1 MRDWLARHKWLLI
14 VAVGLTALLLLA
26 ACGDDDDDDGGATAT
41 PGAATEALVAM
52 CFPESCTVALREA
65 IEQGII
71 SNFIFV
77 DGTKSQQLFD
87 DIGVENFEGMWGT
100 APGSADPA
108 IAQAFADRF
117 NASEFGPLST
127 NPFQDTTYDAVY
139 LIALAAARANSLDGA
154 ALRDNL
160 VCVANPEGTVIN
172 PGPEGYAAALAAL
185 ANGEEI
191 NYEGVAGPQDFDENG
206 DVAKGAIE
214 TWQIVNGVITS
225 QSSSIQELGT
235 AAGCTAEAGDTP
247 PTDPL
252 KIGLLFSFTGDL
264 SRFAGPMFD
273 TAQLAAQEINANGG
287 VFGLDI
293 ELVDADTGTDSTIGV
308 ASAQTL
314 VDVEGVHAIVGALS
328 SGVSQP
334 IAETVTG
341 PAGVLQIS
349 PASTSN
355 ALSVLDDNGF
365 FFRTTIAD
373 AGQAP
378 VLADLVYT
386 QLGLRSVCNFYVNT
400 VYGEGLSDGFTVAFE
415 ALGGTIT
422 NAVPHEQEQPTYVS
436 LLQECVG

>member
-1 MRDWLARHKWLLI
+1 MRDWLSRHKWLLLI
-14 VAVGLTALLLLA
+14 AAAVMAVFVVA
-26 ACGDDDDDDGGATAT
+26 ACGDDDDDDDDVT
-41 PGAATEALVAM
+41 AATEALAAI
-52 CFPESCTVALREA
+52 CFPESCRVALREA

-77 DGTKSQQLFD
+77 DGTKSQEMFD

-100 APGSADPA
+100 APGSADPGL
-108 IAQAFADRF
+108 AQAFTDRF
-117 NASEFGPLST
+117 NASEFGPKPER
-127 NPFQDTTYDAVY
+127 PFLDTTYDAVY
-139 LIALAAARANSLDGA
+139 LIALAATRANSLDGA

-160 VCVANPEGTVIN
+160 VCVANPEGTIVN

-185 ANGEEI
+185 ANGDEI

-206 DVAKGAIE
+206 DVSKGAIE
-214 TWQIVNGVITS
+214 TWQIVNGVITP
-225 QSSSIQELGT
+225 QSSSIQTLGT
-235 AAGCTAEAGDTP
+235 AAACDATRGDTT

-252 KIGLLFSFTGDL
+252 KIGILFSFTGDL
-264 SRFAGPMFD
+264 SDFGGPLFN
-273 TAQLAAQEINANGG
+273 AAKLAAQEINANGG

-355 ALSVLDDNGF
+355 ALTGADDNGF

-378 VLADLVYT
+378 VLADLAYN

-422 NAVPHEQEQPTYVS
+422 NAVPHEQEQTSYVS
-436 LLQECVG
+436 LLQECVGG